1 MVKSILFKLAV
12 RGGRAVAGVFRG
24 LGDDLAGL
32 ERRTAA
38 AGQGGVAAARGA
50 DTARQAWQRQAS
62 QARAT
67 GEAMRQAGEELRRT
81 TSQQKRLAAQTQRT
95 NAVLAARDKAAEGRN
110 TRKDSMSELPGV
122 AAPLLAIAAPVK
134 MAIDME
140 SAMADVRKVVDF
152 KSPDGLEQLQ
162 KQLMLLS
169 TTKIPL
175 KAKEL
180 AAIAA
185 AGGQLGIAEDK
196 LAPFVTT
203 TAKMALA
210 WDMTAEEAGDA
221 SAKLANV
228 FGIPINEVERL
239 GDAINHLSDNS
250 AAKASE
256 MVRSLTRVGG
266 VSKMFGLSAVQTSAL
281 TGAFIA
287 LGKPPEVAA
296 TAING
301 MLPKLMAADKQG
313 KKFSAA
319 LNELGMD
326 ARSLKD
332 AIAQDAQG
340 ALIQFLE
347 AVAASDESSRMGL
360 LTDLFGLEYA
370 DDLAS
375 LVGSLDGYKKAVA
388 QVATETN
395 YAGSM
400 TREFENRTKTT
411 ANQLN
416 MLVNKVS
423 GLAIN
428 FGTALLPAINS
439 GANALGVVA
448 DGLAAL
454 VEEFPNATSVMA
466 QFTGGLLALAV
477 AWKGAKFAS
486 KFLGGSFKEMWYGG
500 KAVGHRVG
508 ALGRRFG
515 LGGKGKDGGKAGA
528 MGQVAESLAGG
539 GATPVFVTNWPGG
552 LGGGGL
558 GGGGSDLGGLLD
570 GGGKGAG
577 KGAGAAATRQ
587 GGKGVAGLA
596 RRGLDW
602 AKGLG
607 GRGLGWLGGIGGK
620 LTGKA
625 GLAGLKGLGKAGLK
639 KIPGVGVL
647 VGAALGL
654 ERALAG
660 DLLGAVGETASG
672 LAALVPG
679 LGTAASLAIDAGLA
693 ARDFANEEEAAGPED
708 LALPASPAAPDL
720 DGVGREL
727 AGLAPGAS
735 GPITITINQPITAP
749 GADARSLETILGQ
762 SRQDLKR
769 LIEQTVTEL
778 FARQQRTS
786 LGNVG

>member
-1 MVKSILFKLAV
+1 MDKSILFKLAV
-12 RGGRAVAGVFRG
+12 QGGRAVAGIIRG
-24 LGDDLAGL
+24 LGGDLAGL

-38 AGQGGVAAARGA
+38 AGQGGIAASRGA

-81 TSQQKRLAAQTQRT
+81 TSQEKRLAAQTQRT
-95 NAVLAARDKAAEGRN
+95 NAVLAARNKAAEGRK
-110 TRKDSMSELPGV
+110 TRKEAVSELPGV
-122 AAPLLAIAAPVK
+122 AAPLLALGAPLK
-134 MAIDME
+134 RAMDFE
-140 SAMADVRKVVDF
+140 SGLADVSKVVNF
-152 KSPDGLEQLQ
+152 EASDGLEKLGAQMQ
-162 KQLMLLS
+162 R
-169 TTKIPL
+169 
-175 KAKEL
+175 L
-180 AAIAA
+180 AATRIPIKSTGLLEIAA
-185 AGGQLGIAEDK
+185 AGGQLGIAERD
-196 LAPFVTT
+196 LDGFVQTT
-203 TAKMALA
+203 SKMAVA
-210 WDMTAEEAGDA
+210 WDMAAGEAGEA
-221 SAKLANV
+221 SAKLSNV
-228 FGIPINEVERL
+228 FGIPIPQVERL

-256 MVRSLTRVGG
+256 IVRSLTRVGG

-281 TGAFIA
+281 AGAFIA
-287 LGKPPEVAA
+287 LGKPPEVAG

-301 MLPKLMAADKQG
+301 LLSKLMTADKQG
-313 KKFSAA
+313 KKFSSA
-319 LNELGMD
+319 LGDLGLD
-326 ARSLKD
+326 AQDLKD
-332 AIAQDAQG
+332 SIARDAQG
-340 ALIQFLE
+340 ALTQFLE
-347 AVAASDESSRMGL
+347 AVAAADESSRMGL

-370 DDLAS
+370 DDVAALVGSMDSYRKSLS
-375 LVGSLDGYKKAVA
+375 LVGQESA
-388 QVATETN
+388 

-400 TREFENRTKTT
+400 TREFENRSRTT
-411 ANQLN
+411 SNQLS
-416 MLVNKVS
+416 LLTNKLDR
-423 GLAIN
+423 LAVN
-428 FGTALLPAINS
+428 FGTVLLPALNS
-439 GANALGVVA
+439 AMSTLGGVF
-448 DGLAAL
+448 DYLAAL
-454 VEEFPNATSVMA
+454 HESMPAVTGTLAKLTAGVLAAVAAFKLGKFAA
-466 QFTGGLLALAV
+466 KFFGGGL
-477 AWKGAKFAS
+477 
-486 KFLGGSFKEMWYGG
+486 KEMWFGG
-500 KAVGHRVG
+500 Q

-515 LGGKGKDGGKAGA
+515 LGGKGKAGGKANALGGA
-528 MGQVAESLAGG
+528 AQALAGG
-539 GATPVFVTNWPGG
+539 GVTPVLVTNWPGG

-558 GGGGSDLGGLLD
+558 DLGGLLD
-570 GGGKGAG
+570 GGGKRAG
-577 KGAGAAATRQ
+577 RGAGAAATRQ

-620 LTGKA
+620 MTGKA

-660 DLLGAVGETASG
+660 DLVGAVGETASG

-693 ARDFANEEEAAGPED
+693 ARDFANEEEAAGPEG
-708 LALPASPAAPDL
+708 LALPAPPAAPDL
-720 DGVGREL
+720 NGVGREL

-762 SRQDLKR
+762 GRQDLKR